1 MEFLNKV
8 ELVGIVGN
16 VNVSRVAETKMV
28 TLSVLTEYS
37 YIKKDGENIVNC
49 EWHNVSANEKV
60 IKGKPEDITK
70 GSWVKITGRITT
82 KTYSSEE
89 GERKL
94 YIIVA
99 GSLELVNNNPAPE
112 GQ

>member
-28 TLSVLTEYS
+28 TLSVLTEYA
-37 YIKKDGENIVNC
+37 YTKKDGENIVNC

-70 GSWVKITGRITT
+70 GSWVKISGRITMR
-82 KTYSSEE
+82 KYFSEE
-89 GERKL
+89 GERRL
-94 YIIVA
+94 CTIVA
-99 GSLELVNNNPAPE
+99 GSLELLNNNPAQE